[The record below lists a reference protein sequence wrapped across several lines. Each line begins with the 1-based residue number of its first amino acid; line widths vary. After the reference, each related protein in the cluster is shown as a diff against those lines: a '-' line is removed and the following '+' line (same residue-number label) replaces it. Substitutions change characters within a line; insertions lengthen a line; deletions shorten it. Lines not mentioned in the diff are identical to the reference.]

1 MIIQVAVVAP
11 VNSPETFQ
19 PAVLSPVNVGV
30 QEVVTGLEPPVP
42 CVVAGVPTI
51 ETFFKLTGSVSLK
64 VNLQLSHPM
73 LHLMAYYW

>member
-64 VNLQLSHPM
+64 GKFTTVPLQCC
-73 LHLMAYYW
+73 A

>member
-1 MIIQVAVVAP
+1 VIIQVAVVAP

-51 ETFFKLTGSVSLK
+51 ETFF
-64 VNLQLSHPM
+64 
-73 LHLMAYYW
+73 